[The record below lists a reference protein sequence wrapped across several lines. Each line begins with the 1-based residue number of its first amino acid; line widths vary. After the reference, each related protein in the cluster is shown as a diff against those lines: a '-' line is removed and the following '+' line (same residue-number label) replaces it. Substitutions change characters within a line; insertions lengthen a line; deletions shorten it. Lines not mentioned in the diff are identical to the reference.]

1 MKILFTLLLAAT
13 ATLAIAGCNSNPTT
27 STSNTKFIANVPR
40 AKSEVL
46 ETVTVNEQNF
56 EIRYKQDSLGNKIFR
71 TVDSKGEYTGGERES
86 YEAIKQVAQ
95 QRMIREAIDQVNGV
109 FIKSKTEIHRT
120 LISRGDN
127 AATMLDV
134 NDETISKVAGFAQM
148 DGNPDCQRFN
158 LDGGAT
164 KVVCEGR
171 VRVPEVDIVKTS
183 I

>member
-1 MKILFTLLLAAT
+1 MKILFALLLVVSAA
-13 ATLAIAGCNSNPTT
+13 LPMAGCNSNPAAGA
-27 STSNTKFIANVPR
+27 SNTKFVANVPR

-46 ETVTVNEQNF
+46 ETLTLNEQNF

-71 TVDSKGEYTGGERES
+71 TVDSKGEYTGSERES

-95 QRMIREAIDQVNGV
+95 QRMIRDAIDQVNGV

-120 LISRGDN
+120 LIARGDS
-127 AATMLDV
+127 AATMMDV

-158 LDGGAT
+158 LEGGAT

-171 VRVPEVDIVKTS
+171 VKVPEVDIVKTS